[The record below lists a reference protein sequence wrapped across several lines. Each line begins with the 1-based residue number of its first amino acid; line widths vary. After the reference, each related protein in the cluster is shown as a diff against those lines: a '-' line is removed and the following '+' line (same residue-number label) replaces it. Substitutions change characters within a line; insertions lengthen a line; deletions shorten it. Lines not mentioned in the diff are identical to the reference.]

1 MENRT
6 IQALPDARTEGLVVQ
21 ELSDEVLVYD
31 LDRHK
36 AHCLNETAA
45 FVWRQCDGTSTV
57 TEISGRLADEFNAPA
72 DEDVVWAALS
82 QLEKSHLLQ
91 SRVTQSLG
99 GRKVTRRELMRKAG
113 IAAAI
118 ALPLITSVV
127 APTAA
132 AAQSCIPFKAICDPK
147 RDFCCKPNICQKTK
161 VKGVFRCSV

>member
-6 IQALPDARTEGLVVQ
+6 LQALPDARTEGLVVQ

-45 FVWRQCDGTSTV
+45 FVWKQCDGTSTV
-57 TEISGRLADEFNAPA
+57 AEISGRLAERFDASA
-72 DEDVVWAALS
+72 DEDVVWSAIS
-82 QLEKSHLLQ
+82 QLEKSHLLHG
-91 SRVTQSLG
+91 RVTQAPG
-99 GRKVTRRELMRKAG
+99 GRKVSRRDLMRKAG

-132 AAQSCIPFKAICDPK
+132 AAQSCIPFKGLCDPK
-147 RDFCCKPNICQKTK
+147 KSFCCPGLKCQKTK
-161 VKGVFRCSV
+161 VKKVFRCST